1 MSFLQLIVVN
11 FRFQVIQALEIRCPL
26 RNEVSLVT
34 PVWVNQ
40 SGIDRNTF
48 VSVSSFI
55 FQDFFHS
62 EFQGQLDR
70 QSSPFFSRSI
80 WATGQSEFKVTCNYL
95 LGEKEMQ
102 ELDTFD
108 KISQRAISLVILSL
122 VISLHDI
129 FHTLGCGFHGIQFA
143 LD

>member
-1 MSFLQLIVVN
+1 M
-11 FRFQVIQALEIRCPL
+11 
-26 RNEVSLVT
+26 T

-55 FQDFFHS
+55 FQDFFFIQS
-62 EFQGQLDR
+62 FQGQLDW
-70 QSSPFFSRSI
+70 QSSPIFSRSI

-122 VISLHDI
+122 VISAYDFSHIRMRFSTAYNLHWINTILKNSI
-129 FHTLGCGFHGIQFA
+129 FTDFHKFEFFRKFYPRI
-143 LD
+143 L